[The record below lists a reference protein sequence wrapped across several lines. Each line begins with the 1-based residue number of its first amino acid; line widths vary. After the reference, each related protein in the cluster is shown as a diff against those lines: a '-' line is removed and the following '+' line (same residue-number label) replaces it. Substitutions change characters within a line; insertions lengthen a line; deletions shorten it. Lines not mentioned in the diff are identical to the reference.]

1 MFLLIYIVTM
11 VGNLLIVGTAVAS
24 TSLDSLMYFFLV
36 CLSLMDATYSSV
48 FSPKLIMDLIC
59 SRKTISVSTCIGQL
73 FVENLFG
80 GAKVFLLVFMAY
92 DLYVAICKP
101 LHYMTIMNRQI
112 CIHLLLAA
120 FVGGFGHSFV

>member
-73 FVENLFG
+73 FV
-80 GAKVFLLVFMAY
+80 FLLVFMAY